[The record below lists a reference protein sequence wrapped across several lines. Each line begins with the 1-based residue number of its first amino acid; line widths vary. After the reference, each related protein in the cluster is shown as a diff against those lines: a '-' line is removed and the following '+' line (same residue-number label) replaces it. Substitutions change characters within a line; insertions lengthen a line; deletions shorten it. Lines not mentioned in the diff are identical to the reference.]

1 MRWYMILLAL
11 THRYVKTAM
20 LCLSEWTVHLSLDHL
35 ERPSLA
41 DVERLLDSMSL
52 FSSIHTTVYL
62 NLAVCI
68 DLDWLPNLLLGV
80 R

>member
-1 MRWYMILLAL
+1 MILLAL

-41 DVERLLDSMSL
+41 DIERLLDSMSL
-52 FSSIHTTVYL
+52 ISSRHTTVYL

-68 DLDWLPNLLLGV
+68 DLDRFQNLLLRV